1 MAQDV
6 TIAGASYADV
16 PSIVVPKTGGGTA
29 GFFDVSGTTATAP
42 DVTAGKLFHLADGT
56 LATGT
61 SSGGHA
67 AITGTYNSAN
77 KRLTLDT
84 DGIIDT
90 WWGGI
95 EPEFLHECRWS
106 AAVSDAE
113 NWPLTPTTSAQ
124 NLLWKTD
131 ISTTEIANAVID
143 RYGKGY
149 HGSTTALD
157 FANYNYIFIEDAFVK
172 YAYTSPEA
180 SLGKVHVC
188 YDGFTYVYHW
198 GERLRVTSGGAIVRP
213 DETNYGTYGSCA
225 YSALL
230 IGYRTA
236 AGTFQAANNA
246 TYGVS
251 AAAIAPSQQSTSK
264 KNPDYFNLRTPTFGI
279 RAHNTYMP
287 VASYAYL
294 DADHTTVNARWR
306 VYRVP
311 VEYGV
316 YTVLN
321 ERLLDMIQDS
331 TFPAEPV

>member
-1 MAQDV
+1 MANEYV
-6 TIAGASYADV
+6 NK
-16 PSIVVPKTGGGTA
+16 IVLGSDTLLDLTG
-29 GFFDVSGTTATAP
+29 DTATAA
-42 DVTAGKLFHLADGT
+42 DVAVGKTFHLYTGEPAVGT
-56 LATGT
+56 A
-61 SSGGHA
+61 SAGHA
-67 AITGTYNSAN
+67 AITGEYTAST
-77 KRLTLDT
+77 KTLA
-84 DGIIDT
+84 IDT
-90 WWGGI
+90 EGVLDAWWGGI
-95 EPEFLHECRWS
+95 DMEFLFECRWS
-106 AAVSDAE
+106 KAVSDAT

-131 ISTTEIANAVID
+131 ISTTETANAVID

-198 GERLRVTSGGAIVRP
+198 GERPRVTSGGAIVRP
-213 DETNYGTYGSCA
+213 DATNYGVFGSCA

-236 AGTFQAANNA
+236 AGTFQLANNA

-287 VASYAYL
+287 VASFSSL
-294 DADHTTVNARWR
+294 DAANTTCSARWR

-316 YTVLN
+316 YTLLN

-331 TFPAEPV
+331 AFPAELL

>member
-1 MAQDV
+1 MANQYVNKVILGSETLLDL
-6 TIAGASYADV
+6 
-16 PSIVVPKTGGGTA
+16 TG
-29 GFFDVSGTTATAP
+29 DTATAA
-42 DVTAGKLFHLADGT
+42 DVVAGKTFHLATGAQ
-56 LATGT
+56 ATGT
-61 SSGGHA
+61 GSSGHA
-67 AITGTYNSAN
+67 TITGEYASST
-77 KRLTLDT
+77 KTLAIGT
-84 DGIIDT
+84 EGVIDA

-95 EPEFLHECRWS
+95 GFEFLHECRWS
-106 AAVSDAE
+106 KAVSSAT

-124 NLLWKTD
+124 SLLWKTD
-131 ISTTEIANAVID
+131 ISTTETANAVID

-157 FANYNYIFIEDAFVK
+157 FANWNYIFIEDGYVK

-198 GERLRVTSGGAIVRP
+198 GERPRVTSSGAVVRP
-213 DETNYGTYGSCA
+213 DTTNYGAFGSCA

-236 AGTFQAANNA
+236 AGTFQLANNA

-287 VASYAYL
+287 VASYNYVDWAN
-294 DADHTTVNARWR
+294 TTCNARWR

-331 TFPAEPV
+331 AFPAEPL

>member
-1 MAQDV
+1 MPNQYVNKVQLGNEVLLDLTTDTVAPGTLLLGYTAHD
-6 TIAGASYADV
+6 ASGA
-16 PSIVVPKTGGGTA
+16 PITGTA
-29 GFFDVSGTTATAP
+29 
-42 DVTAGKLFHLADGT
+42 
-56 LATGT
+56 
-61 SSGGHA
+61 SGGHA
-67 AITGTYNSAN
+67 TITGEYDSAT
-77 KRLTLDT
+77 KKLTLDT
-84 DGIIDT
+84 EGVIDA

-95 EPEFLHECRWS
+95 EPEFLYECRWS

-124 NLLWKTD
+124 NLLWKTT

-149 HGSTTALD
+149 HGSTTPLD

-213 DETNYGTYGSCA
+213 DATNYGTYGSCA
-225 YSALL
+225 YSSLL

-236 AGTFQAANNA
+236 AGTFQSANNA

-294 DADHTTVNARWR
+294 DADNTTVNARWR

-321 ERLLDMIQDS
+321 DRLLDMIQDS
-331 TFPAEPV
+331 TFPVEPV